1 MYFRKT
7 ELEGIYRSLVCI
19 AEGLTTSFK
28 GKPQDK
34 QGTGQSEWQ

>member
-19 AEGLTTSFK
+19 AEGLTSFK
-28 GKPQDK
+28 GKLQDK
-34 QGTGQSEWQ
+34 EGTGQSEWQ